1 VSAAASGGARA
12 PAQGGRASAP
22 PMYIAVVTRVL
33 VAHQILDL
41 SVGVNILEFND
52 VGLSVV
58 DDVSVD
64 SETSTVTLINSV
76 FKDTR
81 RK

>member
-1 VSAAASGGARA
+1 
-12 PAQGGRASAP
+12 
-22 PMYIAVVTRVL
+22 MYIAVVTRVL
-33 VAHQILDL
+33 VAPQILDL

-52 VGLSVV
+52 VGLSVA

-76 FKDTR
+76 FKDTH